1 VVLTPYT
8 GFGCPDTLST
18 TITVTDVVANYNISP
33 APKQCFK
40 GNAFTFTNAS
50 STNSS
55 PLTYDWSFGD
65 GNTSTATSPS
75 KSYALADSFKVRLI
89 ATTPEGCKDTISKY
103 VTVYPSPQM
112 GFSINDSD
120 QCFKNHNFIFTNTT
134 SLASGSK
141 TNYWTFGDGTSSS
154 QNDPSKIYSSYGN
167 YTVKLKVI
175 SDKGCS
181 DSISKQVLVYA
192 MPKAKFSVNDS
203 DQCFKNH
210 NFVFTNNSS
219 IPVGSNT
226 YQWQFGDSTVSLSV
240 SPSKQYAYS
249 NAFNI
254 KLIAFSDHNCT
265 YTTSKIVYVY
275 SMPKANF
282 LRSDTG
288 KCLKG
293 YYKKNDRGVSMTYNL
308 CTQ

>member
-1 VVLTPYT
+1 
-8 GFGCPDTLST
+8 
-18 TITVTDVVANYNISP
+18 
-33 APKQCFK
+33 
-40 GNAFTFTNAS
+40 
-50 STNSS
+50 
-55 PLTYDWSFGD
+55 
-65 GNTSTATSPS
+65 
-75 KSYALADSFKVRLI
+75 
-89 ATTPEGCKDTISKY
+89 
-103 VTVYPSPQM
+103 M
-112 GFSINDSD
+112 GFLINDSD

-141 TNYWTFGDGTSSS
+141 TNYWTFGDNTNSSDTSP
-154 QNDPSKIYSSYGN
+154 NKTYSSYGN
-167 YTVKLKVI
+167 YTVKLKIV

-203 DQCFKNH
+203 DQCFKGH
-210 NFVFTNNSS
+210 NFIFTNNST

-226 YQWQFGDSTVSLSV
+226 YQWQFGDSTVSLSL

-265 YTTSKIVYVY
+265 DTTSKIVYVY

-293 YYKKNDRGVSMTYNL
+293 NQFVFTNTSTPNNAVSSKWTFGDGFATTVKSPSHSYAAIGVYTVKLIVGGNAACSDTIQKTVEVYPMPKARFTMNDSTPVSYTHL
-308 CTQ
+308 RAHET